1 MRTACAADAQ
11 KLCPNVERGR
21 EAIRA
26 CLQANAAQLSEP
38 CKAASAGAAHEAGK
52 PREADAR
59 KADGS
64 TTQ

>member
-1 MRTACAADAQ
+1 VQKFCA
-11 KLCPNVERGR
+11 NVERGR

-38 CKAASAGAAHEAGK
+38 CKAASSGTQEGGK

-59 KADGS
+59 KGDGS